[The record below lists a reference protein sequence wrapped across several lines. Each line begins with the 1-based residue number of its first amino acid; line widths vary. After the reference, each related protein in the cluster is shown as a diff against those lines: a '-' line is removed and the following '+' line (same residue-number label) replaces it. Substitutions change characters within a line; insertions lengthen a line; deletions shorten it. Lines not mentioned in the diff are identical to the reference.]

1 MYFLYFY
8 LKLGSSSNNLW
19 YRSYEK
25 LDLDRGGGGVTEDV
39 KPQHHLPQA
48 DHLLHPQE
56 DQVGQQQQQHQQ
68 HHLQLNQ
75 HDSPLEQQHKSNLR
89 PGPSQQHYEEP
100 AEQFR
105 RQNPELLQQQL
116 QAEQY
121 LVLKSQE
128 MRVVRD
134 GLPAPHFF
142 VEAGSS
148 QVFQLQQPHKVP
160 FLFTDVIVMAVGS
173 VGDP

>member
-1 MYFLYFY
+1 
-8 LKLGSSSNNLW
+8 
-19 YRSYEK
+19 
-25 LDLDRGGGGVTEDV
+25 
-39 KPQHHLPQA
+39 
-48 DHLLHPQE
+48 
-56 DQVGQQQQQHQQ
+56 VGQQQQHQQ
-68 HHLQLNQ
+68 HQQQHLQLNQ
-75 HDSPLEQQHKSNLR
+75 HGSPLEQHHKSTLR

-116 QAEQY
+116 QQQQAEQY

-142 VEAGSS
+142 VETGTS
-148 QVFQLQQPHKVP
+148 QVFQLQQAHKVAS
-160 FLFTDVIVMAVGS
+160 LFSLQMS
-173 VGDP
+173 

>member
-1 MYFLYFY
+1 LAQA
-8 LKLGSSSNNLW
+8 LIICG
-19 YRSYEK
+19 SYEK
-25 LDLDRGGGGVTEDV
+25 LDLDGGGGGVTEDV

-56 DQVGQQQQQHQQ
+56 DQVGQQQQQH
-68 HHLQLNQ
+68 LQLS
-75 HDSPLEQQHKSNLR
+75 HHGSPLEQQHKSSLR
-89 PGPSQQHYEEP
+89 PGPTQQHYEEP
-100 AEQFR
+100 EEQFR
-105 RQNPELLQQQL
+105 RQNQELLQQQ

-142 VEAGSS
+142 VEAASS

-160 FLFTDVIVMAVGS
+160 FLFSLHM
-173 VGDP
+173 

>member
-1 MYFLYFY
+1 
-8 LKLGSSSNNLW
+8 
-19 YRSYEK
+19 
-25 LDLDRGGGGVTEDV
+25 
-39 KPQHHLPQA
+39 
-48 DHLLHPQE
+48 
-56 DQVGQQQQQHQQ
+56 VGQQQHQQ
-68 HHLQLNQ
+68 HLQLNQ
-75 HDSPLEQQHKSNLR
+75 HDSPLEQHHKSNLR

-105 RQNPELLQQQL
+105 RQNQELLQQQ

-142 VEAGSS
+142 VEAASNH
-148 QVFQLQQPHKVP
+148 VFQLQQAHKVP
-160 FLFTDVIVMAVGS
+160 FLFSPQM
-173 VGDP
+173 

>member
-1 MYFLYFY
+1 LHFLYFY
-8 LKLGSSSNNLW
+8 LKPGSSSNNLW
-19 YRSYEK
+19 HRSYEK
-25 LDLDRGGGGVTEDV
+25 LDLDGGGGGVTEDV
-39 KPQHHLPQA
+39 KPQHHLTQA

-56 DQVGQQQQQHQQ
+56 DQVGQQQQQH
-68 HHLQLNQ
+68 LQLNQ
-75 HDSPLEQQHKSNLR
+75 HSSPLEQQHKSTLR
-89 PGPSQQHYEEP
+89 PGPTQQHYEEP

-105 RQNPELLQQQL
+105 RQNQELQQQL

-121 LVLKSQE
+121 LVMKSQE

-142 VEAGSS
+142 VEAASSS

-160 FLFTDVIVMAVGS
+160 FLFSLQM
-173 VGDP
+173 